1 MNFFLPSYTLWKR
14 EQTRFYRQKSRIAG
28 VLGSPL
34 LFWFLIGSG
43 FGNSLRL
50 PGMDGEGY
58 LEFFFHGTVL
68 LIVLF
73 SEIFSSI
80 STIEDRREG
89 FLQSV
94 LVSPASRASIV
105 FGKIFGITTLAVL
118 QGTLFLLL
126 AGFVGIEFSVLSFL
140 SAVITITF
148 IGFSLASLGFFFAWK
163 LDSSQGFHAI
173 MNLVLV
179 PLWLLSGA
187 IFPMNSSSQWL
198 SLIMHLNP
206 LSYGLDWLRYV
217 LYWNNDARTVDL
229 LNCNLS
235 IAVTLLFGS
244 VMFYLSVRAVK
255 KK

>member
-1 MNFFLPSYTLWKR
+1 
-14 EQTRFYRQKSRIAG
+14 
-28 VLGSPL
+28 
-34 LFWFLIGSG
+34 
-43 FGNSLRL
+43 
-50 PGMDGEGY
+50 
-58 LEFFFHGTVL
+58 
-68 LIVLF
+68 
-73 SEIFSSI
+73 
-80 STIEDRREG
+80 
-89 FLQSV
+89 
-94 LVSPASRASIV
+94 
-105 FGKIFGITTLAVL
+105 
-118 QGTLFLLL
+118 
-126 AGFVGIEFSVLSFL
+126 
-140 SAVITITF
+140 
-148 IGFSLASLGFFFAWK
+148 
-163 LDSSQGFHAI
+163 